1 MPKKE
6 DQRRR
11 GKSTSRNLSYTQ
23 ARQILIE
30 SEDEIA
36 EILKQN
42 TVISAPRQLGLFDR
56 IFGRRKDE

>member
-1 MPKKE
+1 MPKTE
-6 DQRRR
+6 ERRR
-11 GKSTSRNLSYTQ
+11 RDKNPLRTLSYTQ

-30 SEDEIA
+30 GEDDIA

-42 TVISAPRQLGLFDR
+42 TVISAPRQLDLFDR